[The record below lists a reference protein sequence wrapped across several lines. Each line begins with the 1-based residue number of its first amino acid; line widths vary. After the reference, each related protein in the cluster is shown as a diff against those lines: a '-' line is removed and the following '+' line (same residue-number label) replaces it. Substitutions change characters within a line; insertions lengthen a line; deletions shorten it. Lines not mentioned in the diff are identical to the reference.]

1 MAAYLQQD
9 TLVRLSAGAYTT
21 STVKGCRASSTG
33 GAQLA
38 AELLGRKLFG
48 EDFHVAERVADV
60 KLLGVEH
67 WRLFYRRPEKGAP
80 R

>member
-1 MAAYLQQD
+1 MAALLQQD
-9 TLVRLSAGAYTT
+9 CLVRDANGTYTT
-21 STVKGCRASSTG
+21 STVRGCRASCTG

-38 AELLGRKLFG
+38 AEALGRKLFG
-48 EDFHVAERVADV
+48 EHFHVAERVADV

-67 WRLFYRRPEKGAP
+67 WRLFHHRPVKGA